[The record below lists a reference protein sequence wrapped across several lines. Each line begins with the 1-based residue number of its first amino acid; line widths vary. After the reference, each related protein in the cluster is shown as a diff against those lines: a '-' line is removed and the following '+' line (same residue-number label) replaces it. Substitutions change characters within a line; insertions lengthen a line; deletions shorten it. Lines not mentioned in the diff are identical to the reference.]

1 MQFALWQPKIYT
13 CSPVGNDIKKL
24 ISDPDIL
31 WAILIQKY
39 PEMAIIVLYPLGLHA
54 LLAI

>member
-39 PEMAIIVLYPLGLHA
+39 PEMAIIVLYPLELHA